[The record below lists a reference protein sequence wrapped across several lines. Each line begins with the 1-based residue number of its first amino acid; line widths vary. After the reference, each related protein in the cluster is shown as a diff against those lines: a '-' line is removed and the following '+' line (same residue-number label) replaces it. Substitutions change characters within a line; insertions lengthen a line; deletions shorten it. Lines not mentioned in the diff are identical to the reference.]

1 MNDVK
6 VTIELEEKEE
16 SVDII
21 KRLWLYNEI
30 LNRKD
35 T

>member
-6 VTIELEEKEE
+6 VTIELEEKDE

-21 KRLWLYNEI
+21 KRLRVYYEI
-30 LNRKD
+30 LNKKE
-35 T
+35 